1 MNVTLAGIEAI
12 VAASGIGEAI
22 ERMLPDGVRGRQLTA
37 GALLTGMM
45 LNLADERPA
54 HLTRVLQALTGLPE
68 DDQWRLGVIAGWK
81 DGPHQLTYRQ
91 VEHAAG
97 LIRKALDKEQPGG
110 AASEDLQQACDQ
122 LLEASIPAAFKNASS
137 SLAADWTDV
146 EAWARPAGRKTPAA
160 APTPRPAGATATPAS
175 RSRRERCSSAI
186 TYQRPRR

>member
-1 MNVTLAGIEAI
+1 VNVTLAGIEAI

>member
-1 MNVTLAGIEAI
+1 MSVPLAAIEDI
-12 VAASGIGEAI
+12 LDASGVAPMI
-22 ERMLPDGVRGRQLTA
+22 EGLLPHAARARQLSA
-37 GALLTGMM
+37 RSLLIGMHPA
-45 LNLADERPA
+45 LADGRPA
-54 HLTRVLQALTGLPE
+54 HLTQARQALTSLPAS
-68 DDQWRLGVIAGWK
+68 DQERLGVIAGWK

-91 VEHAAG
+91 VEHTAG